1 MFRARTYSAE
11 ITMNQQDGK
20 GQDEEERL
28 AEMVLHHKRQLGTR
42 VRKLFNISSQT
53 NADRADMR

>member
-1 MFRARTYSAE
+1 MS
-11 ITMNQQDGK
+11 QQDGK

-53 NADRADMR
+53 NADRAGMR